1 MNGQSM
7 IIADKDARYRNRMA
21 NYFCKA
27 GYRVEATGSAEKV
40 LNSVLEKETAV
51 LLLGSNV
58 CEDASLADLIE
69 LLKVC
74 NSKLHIILVPDE
86 LTLDETRQ
94 VREAGIFYQALKPAS
109 ADDTDELRQA
119 VTCAFEDLTDSSAA
133 ATRVQAALT
142 EATFDLEVSRA
153 QIVKALSWVAGV
165 VALTIGAGVLAMQV
179 KPEQSGGSLTIWIF
193 LGFLAMI
200 ITNQMLPIFRVKLAL
215 ESLKEWRMARSA
227 AHKSGK

>member
-27 GYRVEATGSAEKV
+27 GYRVETSGSAEKV
-40 LNSVLEKETAV
+40 LDSVLEKQTAV
-51 LLLGSNV
+51 LLLGSNIG
-58 CEDASLADLIE
+58 EGASLADLIE

-74 NSKLHIILVPDE
+74 NSRLHIILVADE
-86 LTLDETRQ
+86 LDVTEARQ
-94 VREAGIFYQALKPAS
+94 VREAGIFYQAFKPAS

-119 VTCAFEDLTDSSAA
+119 VTCAFEDLNDPAA
-133 ATRVQAALT
+133 APRVQPALT
-142 EATFDLEVSRA
+142 EATFDLEISRA
-153 QIVKALSWVAGV
+153 QIVKAVSWIVGV
-165 VALTIGAGVLAMQV
+165 VALTIGAGVLALQAQ
-179 KPEQSGGSLTIWIF
+179 PAQSGSSLTIWIF

-215 ESLKEWRMARSA
+215 VSLKQWVAARSV
-227 AHKSGK
+227 AHRSGK